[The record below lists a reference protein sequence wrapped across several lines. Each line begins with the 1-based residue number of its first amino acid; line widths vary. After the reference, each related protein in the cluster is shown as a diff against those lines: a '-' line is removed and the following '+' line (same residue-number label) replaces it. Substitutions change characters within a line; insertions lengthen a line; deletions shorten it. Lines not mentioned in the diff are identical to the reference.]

1 MTSSTDGYNHSDSWY
16 DYKRNNPNAENPFTD
31 PEDRKR
37 AERVVYERQQRR

>member
-1 MTSSTDGYNHSDSWY
+1 MTSSTDGYDHSDAWY

-31 PEDRKR
+31 LKDRKR